1 MKIYAAPLQGLTE
14 HIWRNIHAELFGG
27 IDAYYTPFIR
37 LEKGSLRNKDIREIA
52 PENNI
57 GNHCIPQILAGNG
70 EELERLVNEISQK
83 GYDRIDINMGCP
95 FPPIA
100 KKGKGAGILQH
111 PDKVAELCSIIKG
124 HDEIKF
130 SIKMRCGMESFDE
143 WKRLADTI
151 NETPLEEVIMHPR
164 IGTQQ
169 YKGDINMEAFEEF
182 RKACAHPV
190 VYNGDIRSLSDCNSL
205 QERIPELYGIMIGR
219 GLLANPEL
227 ANEIR
232 NNKEAD
238 TENTLRKIR
247 TLHDLTLA
255 EYCNTLHG
263 ETQILMKIKP
273 YWEYLMPDMDRKAR
287 KKIMKSTSLDKYR
300 ATVNEAL

>member
-1 MKIYAAPLQGLTE
+1 
-14 HIWRNIHAELFGG
+14 
-27 IDAYYTPFIR
+27 
-37 LEKGSLRNKDIREIA
+37 
-52 PENNI
+52 
-57 GNHCIPQILAGNG
+57 
-70 EELERLVNEISQK
+70 
-83 GYDRIDINMGCP
+83 
-95 FPPIA
+95 
-100 KKGKGAGILQH
+100 
-111 PDKVAELCSIIKG
+111 
-124 HDEIKF
+124 
-130 SIKMRCGMESFDE
+130 MESFDE
-143 WKRLADTI
+143 WKQLADII

-238 TENTLRKIR
+238 TENTLRKIH
-247 TLHDLTLA
+247 TMHDLILEA
-255 EYCNTLHG
+255 YCNTLHG

-300 ATVNEAL
+300 AAVNEAL